1 MKKNIHKN
9 PRNKIVH
16 FLGIALLMGSIVTSS
31 FLQPML
37 TASAASDIT
46 PQYTT
51 NSSGIV
57 PTNSWTIPGQ
67 NTVINHQGGD
77 TTNGWDRNRSWNGA
91 SSDLSDSYLKFG
103 TDTSNPDYQI
113 RKYAKETSTPGL
125 YDVYLNVKGNK
136 LKVYKPIDIVLVVDM
151 SGSMNFKSNGGT
163 DRIKAVK
170 TGIANFFS
178 QIKNSEFAKYVNVG
192 LVGFSSPDKYGMNQN
207 GFVSAPISKSD
218 NQDNINDILNN
229 KL

>member
-9 PRNKIVH
+9 LRNKIVN

-37 TASAASDIT
+37 TASAASDLT

-51 NSSGIV
+51 NSSGTV

-77 TTNGWDRNRSWNGA
+77 TTNGWDKKDSWEGT
-91 SSDLSDSYLKFG
+91 SSDLKHSYLKFG

-113 RKYAKETSTPGL
+113 RKYAKETATPGL
-125 YDVYLNVKGNK
+125 YDVYLNVRGNDQK
-136 LKVYKPIDIVLVVDM
+136 I
-151 SGSMNFKSNGGT
+151 SN
-163 DRIKAVK
+163 RLI
-170 TGIANFFS
+170 
-178 QIKNSEFAKYVNVG
+178 
-192 LVGFSSPDKYGMNQN
+192 SS
-207 GFVSAPISKSD
+207 
-218 NQDNINDILNN
+218 
-229 KL
+229 